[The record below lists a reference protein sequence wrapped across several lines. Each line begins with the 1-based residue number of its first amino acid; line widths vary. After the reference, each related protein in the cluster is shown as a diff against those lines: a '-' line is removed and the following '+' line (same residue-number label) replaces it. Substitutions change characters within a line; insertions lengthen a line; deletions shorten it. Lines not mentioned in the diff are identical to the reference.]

1 MWFANIFAQYLG
13 DLFVLLMA
21 SSAAQKLFNLMQSHV
36 VMFAFVA
43 AALGASFTVI
53 LPRASVYVSPWE
65 VRGSSRYMQVVGS
78 VRVNF
83 CAWRNIVVISFFR
96 LWLSSSLDTMDRTF
110 SVKPGGNVCSR
121 VGSFPLKR

>member
-1 MWFANIFAQYLG
+1 MGSSCILDTNPLLDMWFVNIFAQYLG

-65 VRGSSRYMQVVGS
+65 VRGSSCYMQVVGL
-78 VRVNF
+78 V
-83 CAWRNIVVISFFR
+83 
-96 LWLSSSLDTMDRTF
+96 
-110 SVKPGGNVCSR
+110 
-121 VGSFPLKR
+121 